1 MELRSTRGM
10 RRNEQLSRA
19 APKKADTP
27 ASPAQPQPARSQAG
41 SDKLTLSR
49 QAVDYLEEMSRKM
62 WESAQEREERKHS
75 WLDDQL
81 SAWEAKEK
89 QLDEMGKK
97 LKILDKCQKIATSI
111 MKGDNVPPEDMA
123 YLMEHDQAGFKMA
136 IAMRRPKKDPED
148 VKSVLDD
155 EDRNGGSKEA
165 EASAETPSVSAPEAS
180 SGGGEAAGSAI
191 ERNGRIR

>member
-1 MELRSTRGM
+1 MELRSTREM
-10 RRNEQLSRA
+10 RRNEQLSRTA
-19 APKKADTP
+19 VKKADTP
-27 ASPAQPQPARSQAG
+27 ASSAQPQPARSQAG

-49 QAVDYLEEMSRKM
+49 QAIDYLEEMSQKM
-62 WESAQEREERKHS
+62 WESAQEREARKHS

-81 SAWEAKEK
+81 SAWETKEK
-89 QLDEMGKK
+89 QLDAMGEK
-97 LKILDKCQKIATSI
+97 LKILEKCQKIAASI

-155 EDRNGGSKEA
+155 EDKKVSSREA
-165 EASAETPSVSAPEAS
+165 EAPAETPSVSAPEAS
-180 SGGGEAAGSAI
+180 SGGGEASAA
-191 ERNGRIR
+191 E